1 MVKRQP
7 TSSARRAMPSC
18 AGKPACS
25 FGAGRRCTPHS
36 SDLQVQSFSVAS
48 ASSLTVASS
57 RMVPRDNVRPRM
69 RPRWLSIIMLLPI
82 DGADGEEDME
92 SVDPR
97 RILRSH
103 VDRSGGSV
111 YKART
116 TTRRDRQPKMWATFR
131 SSGRA
136 DTLLRAIINARL
148 AGDDARWCWTRTT
161 RCMLWLQRTN
171 GSTGWTLPTYR
182 EVSKDLEHPDD
193 LVER

>member
-82 DGADGEEDME
+82 DGADGEEDMVGPLFAFGSKSLVRQAQRPGVQFSDFCEPSDWLKSKGQQRRAPME
-92 SVDPR
+92 SGSRVSRPRPHFGKPGRSFRRQCVQSQDDDPKR
-97 RILRSH
+97 
-103 VDRSGGSV
+103 
-111 YKART
+111 
-116 TTRRDRQPKMWATFR
+116 
-131 SSGRA
+131 
-136 DTLLRAIINARL
+136 
-148 AGDDARWCWTRTT
+148 
-161 RCMLWLQRTN
+161 
-171 GSTGWTLPTYR
+171 
-182 EVSKDLEHPDD
+182 
-193 LVER
+193 